1 MSGGHFDYE
10 DEQIGWIAH
19 KIEQLIERNDS
30 AGTNELGARIGYGFS
45 KETVEQLQTA
55 KTLLEIAQIYAH
67 RIDWLVSG
75 DDSEESFHKRL
86 EEGLATMKQ
95 KYAKAPD
102 ATK

>member
-30 AGTNELGARIGYGFS
+30 TQTNEWGDRIGHGFS
-45 KETVEQLQTA
+45 KETIDQFQAA
-55 KTLLEIAQIYAH
+55 KALLEMAQIYAH

-86 EEGLATMKQ
+86 EEDLATLEQ